1 MTPIAVA
8 RAGDTRWLALGGVIG
23 PVAFVGSWAILG
35 ATTPGYSPVNGA
47 ISDLAAVDASS
58 RAAMTAGFVVFG
70 VGLIAFGFALR
81 DALEG
86 PAWIAAIATGGCTIG
101 VAATPLGGWAGD
113 NAHAA
118 FAGLGYATLVAL
130 PLLAARPLAR
140 CGLVR
145 CSRASILAGLVAAFC
160 LAASTFG
167 PVHGLWQRLGLTTG
181 DVWIVAAAV
190 TILAPS
196 GRRRAGGRDRG
207 LR

>member
-1 MTPIAVA
+1 MTPIAAA

-58 RAAMTAGFVVFG
+58 RAPMTAGFVVFG
-70 VGLIAFGFALR
+70 LGLIAFGFALR

-86 PAWIAAIATGGCTIG
+86 PAWVAAIATGGCTIG

-113 NAHAA
+113 NADAT

-130 PLLAARPLAR
+130 PLLAACPLAR
-140 CGLVR
+140 RGLVR
-145 CSRASILAGLVAAFC
+145 CSRASILAGFVAAFS
-160 LAASTFG
+160 LVASTFG

-190 TILAPS
+190 TIVAPR
-196 GRRRAGGRDRG
+196 GRRRAGGPDRG